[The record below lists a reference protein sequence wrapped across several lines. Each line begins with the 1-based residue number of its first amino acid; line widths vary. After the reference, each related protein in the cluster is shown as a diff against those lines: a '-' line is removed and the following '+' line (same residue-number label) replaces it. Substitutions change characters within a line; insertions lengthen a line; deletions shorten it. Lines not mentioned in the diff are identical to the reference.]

1 MLILASASPRRKE
14 LLTQMGLDFS
24 VDPSDCDE
32 SFAIS
37 LPPAEMVAALSK
49 AKAEAVFARH
59 ENDIILAADTV
70 VALDNEVLG
79 KPTDPADA
87 VRMLLRLSGKTHRVY
102 TGVTVLAKDFAQTF
116 VSDTAVTFTNLTKAE
131 AEAYVATGEPLDKAG
146 AYGVQGRGA
155 VFVERIDGDY
165 YTVVGL
171 PVCKT
176 WNVLQN
182 VKWKMQNVK

>member
-14 LLTQMGLDFS
+14 LLTQMGLSFS

-32 SFAIS
+32 SFADG
-37 LPPAEMVAALSK
+37 LPPAAMVAALSK

-70 VALDNEVLG
+70 VALGDEVLG
-79 KPTDPADA
+79 KPADPADA
-87 VRMLLRLSGKTHRVY
+87 VRMLLSLSGRTHRVY
-102 TGVTVLAKDFAQTF
+102 TGVTVLAKNFAETF
-116 VSDTAVTFTNLTKAE
+116 VSDTAVTFAALSKAE

-146 AYGVQGRGA
+146 AYGVQGRGS
-155 VFVERIDGDY
+155 VFVEKIDGDY
-165 YTVVGL
+165 FTVVGL

-176 WNVLQN
+176 WKTLKQA
-182 VKWKMQNVK
+182 KDRGDF